1 MYEHEGRGQN
11 TVLEDIGVGCYK
23 LMQRDMEFYEGEE
36 RKEQQC
42 RKKAGERRV
51 GVKIRMNRK
60 SESG

>member
-36 RKEQQC
+36 RKEQSVG
-42 RKKAGERRV
+42 RKLER
-51 GVKIRMNRK
+51 GGW
-60 SESG
+60 E